1 MTTLQ
6 TADIQEI
13 LKALP
18 HRYPFLMVD
27 KIKDIDGDRSAV
39 GIKNV
44 TINEPHFQGHFP
56 GVPVMPGVLIVE
68 GMAQT
73 AGALTILASDNQA
86 TLQLVYMM
94 TIDKVKFR
102 KPVIPGDTIE
112 YHVTKLKSRRNISWY
127 RGEAKVDGVIVA
139 EGEMSAMLTD
149 R

>member
-27 KIKDIDGDRSAV
+27 KIKDMDGDRSAV

-56 GVPVMPGVLIVE
+56 GVPVMPGVLMVE
-68 GMAQT
+68 GIAQT
-73 AGALTILASDNQA
+73 AGALIIFASDNQ
-86 TLQLVYMM
+86 TTPQFVYMM

-112 YHVTKLKSRRNISWY
+112 YHVTKLKSRRNMSWY

-139 EGEMSAMLTD
+139 EGEVSAMLAD